1 MQAET
6 NMMKN
11 EIHDLV
17 ISLENIR
24 EQRNLV
30 RNNYQNKIS
39 ELEREEKAFLTKLS
53 NL

>member
-11 EIHDLV
+11 EIHNIV
-17 ISLENIR
+17 ISLNNIK
-24 EQRNLV
+24 EA
-30 RNNYQNKIS
+30 KIECMTKFTYRMS
-39 ELEREEKAFLTKLS
+39 QLNREERIFIKKLS